1 MDSWYIAQRL
11 IIINAEIVPN
21 IPLDIFGRDIAYV
34 VKYQSQRGRP
44 IFNIILIE
52 NHEMH
57 LTTRPI
63 LLALYLGYGRI
74 TLFGISTK
82 ATTTDRFVL
91 FCHIMD
97 ISSSLTVHKY
107 NENRVRGNRTPL
119 HERICTSMQLA
130 RIDEKKTQTK
140 ENKKKPSNGQD
151 GHGKVQTTWTGDGSL
166 EWLTSCVCV
175 PVSPTAYC
183 TIVIVWFW
191 KENNNINMRKNLICN
206 EVSVIYSFVV
216 KRQAPE

>member
-1 MDSWYIAQRL
+1 MVYLVCENCKSQLSALTLGDVAAVPFQMNQNDLEPFMDSWYIAQRL

-130 RIDEKKTQTK
+130 RIDEKKNTNERKQ
-140 ENKKKPSNGQD
+140 KKAIK
-151 GHGKVQTTWTGDGSL
+151 WTGRPWKSSDNMNRR
-166 EWLTSCVCV
+166 WIIRVVDFVCMC
-175 PVSPTAYC
+175 AC
-183 TIVIVWFW
+183 
-191 KENNNINMRKNLICN
+191 
-206 EVSVIYSFVV
+206 
-216 KRQAPE
+216 